1 MRLLLAN
8 YEYPPVG
15 GGAATATQALAHKFV
30 ELGHRVTVVTGK
42 FGDLPDESEVGGVA
56 IARIPCL
63 RRKAD
68 RSNVFEMFTFTVSSL
83 LFFRALIR
91 EHRPDGIIAFFSI
104 PSGPFASAAQF
115 FFNVP
120 YVVSLRGSDVPGLT
134 PEISTFHKLLAPI
147 RRYILRHAQEV
158 VANSTGLK
166 KLSETIDR
174 VPVRVIPNGVDPEFF
189 RPGASKTEKE
199 SPARRFQIL
208 FVGRFHAQ
216 KNISCLL
223 EQCAQLPAGAF
234 DLHLVGDGA
243 LRGKL
248 RSQADQLGLSG
259 AVEWHGWLS
268 RSALRER
275 YHRADCCVNPSA
287 YEGLPNT
294 VLEAMASGL
303 PVVASRV
310 PGNEDLVSHGK
321 TGLLFDLQDPSEL
334 ASHLRALANDR
345 ALGQTMGR
353 AARIAAE
360 RDYSWRNVA
369 ERYAALFD

>member
-1 MRLLLAN
+1 
-8 YEYPPVG
+8 
-15 GGAATATQALAHKFV
+15 
-30 ELGHRVTVVTGK
+30 
-42 FGDLPDESEVGGVA
+42 
-56 IARIPCL
+56 
-63 RRKAD
+63 
-68 RSNVFEMFTFTVSSL
+68 MFSFTISSL
-83 LFFRALIR
+83 LFLRTLIA
-91 EHRPDGIIAFFSI
+91 EHRPDGVIAFFSI
-104 PSGPFASAAQF
+104 PSGPFAAAARF
-115 FFNVP
+115 FCDVP

-134 PEISTFHKLLAPI
+134 PEINLFHKLLAPI
-147 RRYILRHAQEV
+147 RRYVLRHAVTV

-166 KLSETIDR
+166 KLSEMTDR
-174 VPVRVIPNGVDPEFF
+174 APVRVIPNGVDPEFF
-189 RPGASKTEKE
+189 RPGPSQSEMECAG
-199 SPARRFQIL
+199 RRFQIL

-223 EQCAQLPAGAF
+223 EQCAQLPAGTF
-234 DLHLVGDGA
+234 DLHLVGDGP

-259 AVEWHGWLS
+259 TVQWHGWLS

-275 YHRADCCVNPSA
+275 YHRADCCVNPSS

-294 VLEAMASGL
+294 VLEAMASAL

-321 TGLLFDLQDPSEL
+321 TGLLFDLQNPSEL
-334 ASHLRALANDR
+334 ASHLRSLANDR
-345 ALGQTMGR
+345 ALGQRMGR

-360 RDYSWRNVA
+360 TDYSWRNVA